1 MTRITNADQVLV
13 LLRNRLERAQRSQRR
28 DATQRSAKREDVKQT
43 PVERMQGIAQSES
56 LPESEVERALISGLF
71 MEEFGAAAANDP
83 KFQLMIDEVLKM
95 IRQEPA
101 TRRLLDRAVAQLTN
115 DLPNR
120 PRERE

>member
-1 MTRITNADQVLV
+1 
-13 LLRNRLERAQRSQRR
+13 
-28 DATQRSAKREDVKQT
+28 
-43 PVERMQGIAQSES
+43 MQGIAQSES

-101 TRRLLDRAVAQLTN
+101 ARRLLDRAVAQLTN